1 MAGFRSRPIS
11 PFIIQLTTIHLEI
24 AGRVQGVGFRWFARQ
39 QARRLG
45 IDGWAVNTRAGT
57 VEVVAKGEP
66 AALEQLEAALAQGPA
81 GAIVK
86 SVTELSAIAEEE
98 IPDGFDVR

>member
-1 MAGFRSRPIS
+1 MAT
-11 PFIIQLTTIHLEI
+11 LHLEI
-24 AGRVQGVGFRWFARQ
+24 AGRVQGVGFRWFIRQ
-39 QARRLG
+39 TARRLG
-45 IDGWAVNTRAGT
+45 LSGWAVNTPNGS

-66 AALEQLEAALAQGPA
+66 DALSLLEAAAAQGSS

-86 SVTELSAIAEEE
+86 SVTELEVISEEE

>member
-1 MAGFRSRPIS
+1 MA
-11 PFIIQLTTIHLEI
+11 TIHVEI

-45 IDGWAVNTRAGT
+45 IHGWAVNTRAGT
-57 VEVVAKGEP
+57 VEIVAKGEP
-66 AALEQLEAALAQGPA
+66 EALKQLEAAMAQGPS

-86 SVTELSAIAEEE
+86 SVTELAAIAEDG

>member
-1 MAGFRSRPIS
+1 MA
-11 PFIIQLTTIHLEI
+11 TIHLEI

-45 IDGWAVNTRAGT
+45 IDGWAVNTRVGT
-57 VEVVAKGEP
+57 VEIVAKGEP
-66 AALEQLEAALAQGPA
+66 GALSQLEAAVAQGPS

-86 SVTELSAIAEEE
+86 SVTELAAISEAE
-98 IPDGFDVR
+98 IPEGFDVR

>member
-1 MAGFRSRPIS
+1 MP
-11 PFIIQLTTIHLEI
+11 TIHLEI

-45 IDGWAVNTRAGT
+45 LDGWAVNTRSGT
-57 VEVVAKGEP
+57 VEIVAKGEP
-66 AALEQLEAALAQGPA
+66 DALTRLEAAVAQGPS

-86 SVTELSAIAEEE
+86 SVTELSAVAEDD
-98 IPDGFDVR
+98 IPDGFDIR

>member
-1 MAGFRSRPIS
+1 MPT
-11 PFIIQLTTIHLEI
+11 LHVEV

-45 IDGWAVNTRAGT
+45 IDGWAVNTRSGT
-57 VEVVAKGEP
+57 VEIAAKGEP
-66 AALEQLEAALAQGPA
+66 EALKQLEAALAQGPS

-86 SVTELSAIAEEE
+86 SVTELPVITDDE

>member
-1 MAGFRSRPIS
+1 MAS
-11 PFIIQLTTIHLEI
+11 IHLEV

-45 IDGWAVNTRAGT
+45 VDGWAVNTPAGT
-57 VEVVAKGEP
+57 VQIVAKGEP
-66 AALEQLEAALAQGPA
+66 DALKQLESAVAQGPS

-86 SVTELSAIAEEE
+86 SVTELPAVAEDE
-98 IPDGFDVR
+98 IPEGFDVR

>member
-1 MAGFRSRPIS
+1 MPTLHI
-11 PFIIQLTTIHLEI
+11 EV

-45 IDGWAVNTRAGT
+45 IDGWVVNTRSGT
-57 VEVVAKGEP
+57 VEIAAKGEP
-66 AALEQLEAALAQGPA
+66 EALKQLEAVLAQGPS

-86 SVTELSAIAEEE
+86 SVTELPAIADDD
-98 IPDGFDVR
+98 IPVGFDVR

>member
-1 MAGFRSRPIS
+1 MA
-11 PFIIQLTTIHLEI
+11 TIHLEI

-45 IDGWAVNTRAGT
+45 IDGWAVNTRTGA
-57 VEVVAKGEP
+57 VEILAKGEP
-66 AALEQLEAALAQGPA
+66 GALKQLEAALAQGPS

-86 SVTELSAIAEEE
+86 CVTELPTVAEDE
-98 IPDGFDVR
+98 IPDGFAIK

>member
-1 MAGFRSRPIS
+1 MAT
-11 PFIIQLTTIHLEI
+11 LHVEI

-45 IDGWAVNTRAGT
+45 LDGWAVNTRSGT
-57 VEVVAKGEP
+57 VEVAAKGEP
-66 AALEQLEAALAQGPA
+66 DALQQLEAALAQGPS

-86 SVTELSAIAEEE
+86 SVTELAAIAEGE
-98 IPDGFDVR
+98 IPDGFNIR

>member
-1 MAGFRSRPIS
+1 MAT
-11 PFIIQLTTIHLEI
+11 LHVEI
-24 AGRVQGVGFRWFARQ
+24 AGRVQGVGFRWFVRQ

-45 IDGWAVNTRAGT
+45 IDGWAVNTRGGT
-57 VEVVAKGEP
+57 VEVVAKGEEE
-66 AALEQLEAALAQGPA
+66 ALKQLEAALAQGPS

-86 SVTELSAIAEEE
+86 SVTELPAIAAEE

>member
-1 MAGFRSRPIS
+1 V
-11 PFIIQLTTIHLEI
+11 TTLHLEI

-45 IDGWAVNTRAGT
+45 VHGWAVNTPRGT
-57 VEVVAKGEP
+57 VEVAARGEP
-66 AALEQLEAALAQGPA
+66 EALKQLEAALAQGPS

-86 SVTELSAIAEEE
+86 SVTELAAIPDDA

>member
-1 MAGFRSRPIS
+1 MA
-11 PFIIQLTTIHLEI
+11 TIHLEI

-45 IDGWAVNTRAGT
+45 IDGWAVNTRDGT
-57 VEVVAKGEP
+57 VEIVAKGEP
-66 AALEQLEAALAQGPA
+66 GALKQLEAAVAQGPS

-86 SVTELSAIAEEE
+86 SISELPAISEDD

>member
-1 MAGFRSRPIS
+1 VTSDHEL
-11 PFIIQLTTIHLEI
+11 PFLTNPLATIHLEI

-45 IDGWAVNTRAGT
+45 IDGWAVNTNAGT
-57 VEVVAKGEP
+57 VEIAAKGEP
-66 AALEQLEAALAQGPA
+66 GALKQLEAAVAQGPS

-86 SVTELSAIAEEE
+86 SVTELARIGEEE
-98 IPDGFDVR
+98 IAEGFDVR

>member
-1 MAGFRSRPIS
+1 MLHDNALS
-11 PFIIQLTTIHLEI
+11 PVSPLATIHLEI

-45 IDGWAVNTRAGT
+45 VHGWAVNTPGGT
-57 VEVVAKGEP
+57 VEVAARGEP
-66 AALEQLEAALAQGPA
+66 DALKQLEAALAQGPS

-86 SVTELSAIAEEE
+86 SVTELAAITENE
-98 IPDGFDVR
+98 IPDGFEIR

>member
-1 MAGFRSRPIS
+1 MAT
-11 PFIIQLTTIHLEI
+11 LHVEI
-24 AGRVQGVGFRWFARQ
+24 AGRVQGVGFRWFVRQ

-45 IDGWAVNTRAGT
+45 IAGWAVNSRSGT
-57 VEVVAKGEP
+57 VEVVAKGE
-66 AALEQLEAALAQGPA
+66 ADALKQLEAALAQGPS

-86 SVTELSAIAEEE
+86 SVTELPAIAEEE